1 LEIYTG
7 CSGWSYTSWQGPF
20 YPPTIE
26 NKKWL
31 PYYSKVFDYVEID
44 STFYRIPSKFMVQNW
59 AKRTPYNFR
68 FTTKFPK
75 IITHDKRLRD
85 VHKELGQFYDVM
97 EPLAD
102 KTLALLIQLPPS
114 LQIKEGLDALRELDF
129 ELEGAFRYPIEVRH
143 PSWYNELLYNFLK
156 SRNICLVW
164 SQQDRLTTPP
174 VVTSDLI
181 YLRLIGDRSIDE
193 RDFGKIQRDR
203 VLEMQRW
210 VEELK
215 SVQRFE
221 RNVKVAIVSANN
233 HYAGF
238 GPGTVKTF
246 REMMELPGLSW
257 EDKKDINQFDDTGY
271 GNEKRIRQKQKQTSI
286 SNFLS

>member
-1 LEIYTG
+1 
-7 CSGWSYTSWQGPF
+7 
-20 YPPTIE
+20 
-26 NKKWL
+26 
-31 PYYSKVFDYVEID
+31 
-44 STFYRIPSKFMVQNW
+44 
-59 AKRTPYNFR
+59 
-68 FTTKFPK
+68 
-75 IITHDKRLRD
+75 LRD
-85 VHKELGQFYDVM
+85 VHKELGQFFEVM

-129 ELEGAFRYPIEVRH
+129 ELEGTFRYAIEARH
-143 PSWYNELLYNFLK
+143 PSWYNELAYNFLK

-181 YLRLIGDRSIDE
+181 YLRLIGDRGIDE

-215 SVQRFE
+215 SARQFE
-221 RNVKVAIVSANN
+221 KNVKVAIVSANN

-238 GPGTVKTF
+238 GPGTVKIF
-246 REMMELPGLSW
+246 REMLKLPGLSW

-286 SNFLS
+286 SDFLS

>member
-1 LEIYTG
+1 
-7 CSGWSYTSWQGPF
+7 
-20 YPPTIE
+20 
-26 NKKWL
+26 
-31 PYYSKVFDYVEID
+31 
-44 STFYRIPSKFMVQNW
+44 
-59 AKRTPYNFR
+59 
-68 FTTKFPK
+68 
-75 IITHDKRLRD
+75 
-85 VHKELGQFYDVM
+85 
-97 EPLAD
+97 
-102 KTLALLIQLPPS
+102 

-193 RDFGKIQRDR
+193 RDFGKIQKDR
-203 VLEMQRW
+203 VLEMQRC

-221 RNVKVAIVSANN
+221 KNVKSVIVSANN

-238 GPGTVKTF
+238 GPGTVKVF

-271 GNEKRIRQKQKQTSI
+271 GNENLIWQKQKQTSI
-286 SNFLS
+286 SDFMG

>member
-1 LEIYTG
+1 
-7 CSGWSYTSWQGPF
+7 
-20 YPPTIE
+20 
-26 NKKWL
+26 
-31 PYYSKVFDYVEID
+31 
-44 STFYRIPSKFMVQNW
+44 MVQNW
-59 AKRTPYNFR
+59 AKRTPDNFR
-68 FTTKFPK
+68 FTAKFPK
-75 IITHDKRLRD
+75 IITHDKRLKD
-85 VHKELGQFYDVM
+85 VRKELGQFYDVM

-114 LQIKEGLDALRELDF
+114 MQIKEGLDALHELDF
-129 ELEGAFRYPIEVRH
+129 ELEGTFRYAIEVRD
-143 PSWYNELLYNFLK
+143 PSWYNELAYNFLK

-221 RNVKVAIVSANN
+221 RNVKAAIVSANN

-238 GPGTVKTF
+238 GPGTVKIF
-246 REMMELPGLSW
+246 REMMELPQITW
-257 EDKKDINQFDDTGY
+257 
-271 GNEKRIRQKQKQTSI
+271 EKRKEISFVDEMTSTKLIEPKPRQTSI
-286 SNFLS
+286 TDF